1 MNGKDND
8 CDWEISTLGVKAKSE
23 IGMKEWVF
31 VWHLFVLLCQRVLVL
46 VVVVVVVVVA
56 VVRVRLVVLVVP

>member
-46 VVVVVVVVVA
+46 VVVVVVVV
-56 VVRVRLVVLVVP
+56 RVLFVVLVVP